1 MATEQD
7 VLQNDVEGVT
17 LDAEVLVIGAGVTGV
32 YQLHLLREAGVDV
45 RLIEAGTNVGGTWY
59 WNRYPGARFD
69 SESYTYGYFFSPE
82 LLAEWNWSE
91 HFAGQ
96 AETEAYVNFVVEKLG
111 LRDLMQFGVR
121 IASAVFDETT
131 ATWTLT
137 TEDGTQLRSRFVVS
151 ATGVL
156 SVPYWPSIPGRERY
170 QGQAYHTGQWP
181 KEPVDFAG
189 KRVAVIGSGA
199 SAVQLIPEVA
209 KDAGEL
215 VVYQRTPNWNSPLNN
230 GKISDEE
237 QAEIKATYD
246 EIYHACMHSFAG
258 FAHKASRMHAF
269 DESKEERWA
278 LYEKLYHQKGFA
290 KLISNYRDMMT
301 DREANADFSEFIAEK
316 IRARVN
322 DPAVAEKLIP
332 TDHGFGMRR
341 PPMETFYYEAYNQPN
356 VKLIDL
362 NETPIVTITE
372 TGIETSDGERDFD
385 IIVWGTGF
393 DGFTGALTRMNVVGE
408 DGRVLREQWAKGVVT
423 YLGAMVPGFPN
434 FFTAGGPHLIA
445 GNFPRATEILVDYI
459 TGVLQHA
466 RNNGSTYIAPDENAC
481 AAWTEEVHEAAKIAL
496 IAENSWFRGANI
508 PGKANEYLPY
518 AGSLTKFRERMAVMD
533 EQGYPGI
540 TFGPPVRV

>member
-1 MATEQD
+1 MATGQD
-7 VLQNDVEGVT
+7 DLQI
-17 LDAEVLVIGAGVTGV
+17 DAEVLIIGAGVTGV
-32 YQLHLLREAGVDV
+32 YQLHLLREAGVDA
-45 RLIEAGTNVGGTWY
+45 RLVEAGTNVGGTWY

-96 AETEAYVNFVVEKLG
+96 AETESYINFVVDKLA
-111 LRDLMQFGVR
+111 LRDRMQFGVR
-121 IASAVFDETT
+121 IASAVFNEAT

-170 QGQAYHTGQWP
+170 RGEAYHTGQWP

-189 KRVAVIGSGA
+189 KRVAVIGTGA

-209 KDAGEL
+209 KDVGEL

-230 GKISDEE
+230 GKITDEE

-258 FAHKASRMHAF
+258 FAHKASRLHAF
-269 DESKEERWA
+269 DETKEQRWA

-316 IRARVN
+316 IRSRVN
-322 DPAVAEKLIP
+322 DPVLAEKLIP
-332 TDHGFGMRR
+332 SDHGFGMRR

-356 VKLIDL
+356 VTLVDL

-372 TGIETSDGERDFD
+372 GGIETSDGERAFD

-393 DGFTGALTRMNVVGE
+393 DGFTGALTRMDVVGA
-408 DGRVLREQWAKGVVT
+408 DGRVLRDQWAKGVVT

-466 RNNGSTYIAPDENAC
+466 RSNGNTYIAPDEEAC
-481 AAWTEEVHEAAKIAL
+481 AAWTEEVHEAADIAL
-496 IAENSWFRGANI
+496 IAEKSWFRGANI

-518 AGSLTKFRERMAVMD
+518 AGSLKKFRERMELME

-540 TFGPPVRV
+540 TFGSPVRT